1 MENQSKPGALPHSLT
16 LQERKKLSVTGV
28 KRIIYYD
35 ESGAQLD
42 TDQGRLTVGGQQL
55 QVSELSVQTG
65 QLEISGLVESLQY
78 TAAPGP
84 RTGLFGRLGR

>member
-1 MENQSKPGALPHSLT
+1 MENQPKQGTLPHSLT

-65 QLEISGLVESLQY
+65 QLEISGLVEQLQY
-78 TAAPGP
+78 STAPGP
-84 RTGLFGRLGR
+84 HTGLFGRWKR

>member
-1 MENQSKPGALPHSLT
+1 MENQPKQGTMPHSLT
-16 LQERKKLSVTGV
+16 LEERQKLSVTGV

-42 TDQGRLTVGGQQL
+42 TDQGRLTVGGRDL

-65 QLEISGLVESLQY
+65 QLEISGLVEQLQY

-84 RTGLFGRLGR
+84 RTGFFGRLGR

>member
-1 MENQSKPGALPHSLT
+1 MENQQKQTLPHSLT
-16 LQERKKLSVTGV
+16 LQERHRLSVTGV

-42 TDQGRLTVGGQQL
+42 TDQGRLTVGGRDL

-65 QLEISGLVESLQY
+65 QLEISGLVEQLQY
-78 TAAPGP
+78 SAAPGP
-84 RTGLFGRLGR
+84 RTGLLGRWAR

>member
-1 MENQSKPGALPHSLT
+1 MENQAKPGALPHSLT
-16 LQERKKLSVTGV
+16 LQERQKLSVTGV

-55 QVSELSVQTG
+55 QVSELS
-65 QLEISGLVESLQY
+65 EISGLVESLQY